1 MFTNFLNL
9 IRIKHWIKNFFV
21 FVPLIFSLHLF
32 HEDFF
37 LATAYTFLLFC
48 ISSSAIYIINDI
60 VDLEADKQHP
70 VKRNR
75 PLASGKFTIKFAFI
89 IAVLFVLS
97 SMILS
102 VLFNVGLF
110 YIIIIFI
117 LINISYSFYLKHIVL
132 LDIFSI
138 ATGFAIRVYAGA
150 YVIDV
155 PISSWLILST
165 IFISLFLAIMKR
177 RSELKKL
184 ENDTDIKTRKV
195 LESYSLD
202 FTNQM
207 ATVAASGLVT
217 CYALYT
223 VAERTVKSFG
233 TENLIYT
240 TPFVVFGLFRFM
252 YLEYINQQGENTT
265 DIMLSDIPTI
275 VNLALYFISC
285 IFIIYKIV

>member
-1 MFTNFLNL
+1 MVYNLLKL
-9 IRIKHWIKNFFV
+9 IRIKHWIKNLFV

-32 HEDFF
+32 HTDY
-37 LATAYTFLLFC
+37 LLKTSVTFLLFC
-48 ISSSAIYIINDI
+48 LSSSAIYIINDI

-89 IAVLFVLS
+89 IAVLLVLS
-97 SMILS
+97 SLILS
-102 VLFNVGLF
+102 VLFNVELL
-110 YIIIIFI
+110 YIIVLFI
-117 LINISYSFYLKHIVL
+117 LLNISYSFYLKHVVL

-138 ATGFAIRVYAGA
+138 AMGFAIRVYAGA
-150 YVIDV
+150 YAIDV

-165 IFISLFLAIMKR
+165 IFISLFLATMKR
-177 RSELKKL
+177 HSELKRF
-184 ENDTDIKTRKV
+184 ENQDDVKTRKV

-202 FTNQM
+202 FTKQM
-207 ATVAASGLVT
+207 ATIAASGLVT

-223 VAERTVKSFG
+223 VAERTVNSFG
-233 TENLIYT
+233 TENLVYT

-252 YLEYINQQGENTT
+252 FLEYINQRGENTT

-275 VNLALYFISC
+275 VNLALYFITSVL
-285 IFIIYKIV
+285 IIYKII